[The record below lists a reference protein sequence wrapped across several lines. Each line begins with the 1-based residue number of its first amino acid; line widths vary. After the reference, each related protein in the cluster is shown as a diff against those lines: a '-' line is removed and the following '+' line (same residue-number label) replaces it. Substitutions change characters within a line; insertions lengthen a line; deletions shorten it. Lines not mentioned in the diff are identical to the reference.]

1 MKFTLISWDDHVS
14 NMFSL
19 DHSEEELMLLIELF
33 HLYYRIDKKIEKKK
47 ILLVDKILD

>member
-33 HLYYRIDKKIEKKK
+33 HLYYRIHTKIEKK